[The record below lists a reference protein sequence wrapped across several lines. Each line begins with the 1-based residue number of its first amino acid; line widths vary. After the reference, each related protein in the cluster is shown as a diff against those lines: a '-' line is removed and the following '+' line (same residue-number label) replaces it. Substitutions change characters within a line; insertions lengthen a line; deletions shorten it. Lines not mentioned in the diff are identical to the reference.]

1 MALPPPEM
9 DMAVV
14 VDLEAKAA
22 AIMVVEA
29 EDMGEVAVVN
39 PQEDMEGA
47 KVAAEAMEE
56 VKGAMEAAAATRI
69 SVVVVAVAME
79 AVMAADMVLETMM
92 ADMGEVHLT
101 AEAVVEVDMIV
112 EEEAVV
118 AMAAVVVETE
128 EVDSG
133 VS

>member
-1 MALPPPEM
+1 M
-9 DMAVV
+9 
-14 VDLEAKAA
+14 
-22 AIMVVEA
+22 
-29 EDMGEVAVVN
+29 
-39 PQEDMEGA
+39 
-47 KVAAEAMEE
+47 EAMEE

-69 SVVVVAVAME
+69 LVVVVAVAME
-79 AVMAADMVLETMM
+79 AVMAVDMVLEAMM

-112 EEEAVV
+112 EGEVVV

>member
-1 MALPPPEM
+1 
-9 DMAVV
+9 
-14 VDLEAKAA
+14 
-22 AIMVVEA
+22 
-29 EDMGEVAVVN
+29 
-39 PQEDMEGA
+39 
-47 KVAAEAMEE
+47 MEE
-56 VKGAMEAAAATRI
+56 VKGAMEAVAATRI

-79 AVMAADMVLETMM
+79 AVMAADMVLEAMM